1 MNNRQKNI
9 NQLRDKT
16 DRGNIVPTSENKACL
31 CFYNECSRYSTE
43 LKRKGKDEKVKTS
56 ERNELEPSFKQRT
69 FHISHLTFQLKEKP
83 HFPFNHG
90 AWRFLFFLPHAPL
103 KN

>member
-16 DRGNIVPTSENKACL
+16 ERGNIVPTSENKACL

-43 LKRKGKDEKVKTS
+43 LKRKY
-56 ERNELEPSFKQRT
+56 RANE
-69 FHISHLTFQLKEKP
+69 
-83 HFPFNHG
+83 
-90 AWRFLFFLPHAPL
+90 
-103 KN
+103 